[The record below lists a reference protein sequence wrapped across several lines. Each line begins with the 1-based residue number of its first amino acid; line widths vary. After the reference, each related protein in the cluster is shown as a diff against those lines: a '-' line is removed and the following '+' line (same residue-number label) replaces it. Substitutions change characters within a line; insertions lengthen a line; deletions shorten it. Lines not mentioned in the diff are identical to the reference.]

1 MRIETRALEAFASVM
16 TLGTVTAAAGVLA
29 RSQPAV
35 TRSLQQLEE
44 RTSLV
49 LFERR
54 GGRLVPTPEA
64 HELYETVRETFE
76 VAGKVERR
84 AEEIRRRLRGELRVA
99 CVPAFSQR
107 FIAQAV
113 FDFSQLYPDV
123 VVQVSTRFSAG
134 LAEDLRA
141 REVDVGIVTYQF
153 LDDTLSCSTFTTC
166 NEVLAVPCE
175 HPLAIRENVGLRDL
189 AGERLVVLGDADP
202 YRHRLE
208 QALAAADVVPGTL
221 TVTDSSTTACSLALC
236 GVGIAVVNPI
246 TALELVGAG
255 LVMRALPELD
265 APYVTTLVH
274 RHDVHP
280 TGFVRRFLEVVQKV
294 RDRELARANA
304 LCEATTR
311 HQGMSRD

>member
-16 TLGTVTAAAGVLA
+16 RLGTVTAAAGVLA

-44 RTSLV
+44 RTGLV

-54 GGRLVPTPEA
+54 GGRLAPTPEA
-64 HELYETVRETFE
+64 HELYESVRETFD
-76 VAGKVERR
+76 VAGRVERR

-107 FIAQAV
+107 FIGQAV
-113 FDFSQLYPDV
+113 FDFSRLYPDV
-123 VVQVSTRFSAG
+123 AVQVSARFSAG
-134 LAEDLRA
+134 LADALRA
-141 REVDVGIVTYQF
+141 REVDVGIVAYEF
-153 LDDTLSCSTFTTC
+153 LDETLCCTKFTTC
-166 NEVLAVPCE
+166 NEVLAVPRE
-175 HPLAIRENVGLRDL
+175 HPLATRESVGLYDL

-208 QALAAADVVPGTL
+208 RALAAAEVVPGTL
-221 TVTDSSTTACSLALC
+221 TVADSSTTACSLVVC
-236 GVGIAVVNPI
+236 GVGVAIVNPI
-246 TALELVGAG
+246 SALEFVAAG

-280 TGFVRRFLEVVQKV
+280 TGFVRRFIGVLQAV
-294 RDRELARANA
+294 RDRELARATR
-304 LCEATTR
+304 LCENPSGKQDL
-311 HQGMSRD
+311 H

>member
-16 TLGTVTAAAGVLA
+16 NLGTVTAAAGVLA

-44 RTSLV
+44 RTGLV

-54 GGRLVPTPEA
+54 SGRLLPTPEA

-113 FDFSQLYPDV
+113 YDFSQLYPEV
-123 VVQVSTRFSAG
+123 VVQVSTRFSAV

-141 REVDVGIVTYQF
+141 REVDVGIVTYHL
-153 LDDTLSCSTFTTC
+153 LDETLSCSTFTTC
-166 NEVLAVPCE
+166 NEVLAMPRE
-175 HPLAIRENVGLRDL
+175 HPLATRPHVGLRDL
-189 AGERLVVLGDADP
+189 AGERLVVLGDKDP

-208 QALAAADVVPGTL
+208 QALAAAQVVPGTL

-236 GVGIAVVNPI
+236 GLGIAIINPI
-246 TALELVGAG
+246 SALELVGAG

-280 TGFVRRFLEVVQKV
+280 TGFVRRFLEVVLKV

-304 LCEATTR
+304 LCELAP
-311 HQGMSRD
+311 